1 MHFFGDCRGILRFM
15 SHCFFF
21 VPFSISV
28 LMPHTNIYAHEYKL
42 TSCKWH
48 CAYCIRTCT
57 FAHLHRHT
65 HTHSELLIEL
75 WSGNAS
81 NVQKQLIEPDR
92 TKESFICPATCIQ
105 RTTEKLQ
112 KIEADPSLPCS
123 KLFPKDSNNTD
134 CDNHTNKS
142 HASTAEKDALPVLS
156 LASCYRSENWNLQV
170 RDSSIPESVMN
181 PALFV
186 GQSAANMRLPP
197 CKFDQNWTF
206 NSFSTN
212 DWPKHPKEYRF
223 YIYWDVTHTHNSKHA
238 STVFFGGCIKCIAY
252 VHVKYGQN
260 QYWRRGPE
268 SHRTD
273 IGLK

>member
-1 MHFFGDCRGILRFM
+1 MTLR
-15 SHCFFF
+15 
-21 VPFSISV
+21 V
-28 LMPHTNIYAHEYKL
+28 LYSYLHI
-42 TSCKWH
+42 
-48 CAYCIRTCT
+48 CT
-57 FAHLHRHT
+57 FAQT

-223 YIYWDVTHTHNSKHA
+223 YIYWDVTHAHNSKHA
-238 STVFFGGCIKCIAY
+238 STVFFLGVY
-252 VHVKYGQN
+252 
-260 QYWRRGPE
+260 
-268 SHRTD
+268 
-273 IGLK
+273 

>member
-1 MHFFGDCRGILRFM
+1 M
-15 SHCFFF
+15 
-21 VPFSISV
+21 
-28 LMPHTNIYAHEYKL
+28 
-42 TSCKWH
+42 
-48 CAYCIRTCT
+48 
-57 FAHLHRHT
+57 
-65 HTHSELLIEL
+65 
-75 WSGNAS
+75 
-81 NVQKQLIEPDR
+81 QKQLIEPDR

-197 CKFDQNWTF
+197 ANLIKTGHSIHSGQTIGPNIRK
-206 NSFSTN
+206 STGFTSIEML
-212 DWPKHPKEYRF
+212 H
-223 YIYWDVTHTHNSKHA
+223 THTHNSKHA
-238 STVFFGGCIKCIAY
+238 STVCFFFFGGGVY
-252 VHVKYGQN
+252 
-260 QYWRRGPE
+260 
-268 SHRTD
+268 
-273 IGLK
+273 